1 MYPTRNLSCSRTYLS
16 GYDGAEITNIKVTH
30 GSGITIKGQL
40 DASVSEIDFRVRLSP
55 ADVLSTLTL
64 HGQ

>member
-1 MYPTRNLSCSRTYLS
+1 MTGLRSLIL
-16 GYDGAEITNIKVTH
+16 KVTH

-40 DASVSEIDFRVRLSP
+40 DTSVSEIDFRVRLSP